1 MELCS
6 SKRRELTIRSWEL
19 EGQCSKNYVHIY
31 IMQVR
36 GVAAFLK
43 EKVTL
48 SQSEGTHQ
56 FLSPEYHRLFTN
68 KKKNKNKKQ
77 KNHSDKGGGREG
89 GEHGHSR
96 TPLAMPL

>member
-1 MELCS
+1 
-6 SKRRELTIRSWEL
+6 
-19 EGQCSKNYVHIY
+19 
-31 IMQVR
+31 MQVR

-68 KKKNKNKKQ
+68 KKKNKKKTILT
-77 KNHSDKGGGREG
+77 KGGGESMG
-89 GEHGHSR
+89 
-96 TPLAMPL
+96 TPGLP

>member
-1 MELCS
+1 
-6 SKRRELTIRSWEL
+6 
-19 EGQCSKNYVHIY
+19 
-31 IMQVR
+31 MQVR

-68 KKKNKNKKQ
+68 KKKNKKKTILT
-77 KNHSDKGGGREG
+77 KGGG

>member
-1 MELCS
+1 
-6 SKRRELTIRSWEL
+6 
-19 EGQCSKNYVHIY
+19 
-31 IMQVR
+31 MQVT

-43 EKVTL
+43 EKVTM

-77 KNHSDKGGGREG
+77 KKTKNHSDKGGGG
-89 GEHGHSR
+89 GGGGRAWALQDSPSYALVSNFSISNKILENFQ
-96 TPLAMPL
+96 